1 MYKNIAYFKDINISL
16 SIIKFPYHIRNI
28 SISQQ
33 SPFSY
38 SPSSPNPHILI
49 FLHHRY
55 SSFISSI
62 MDNIKI
68 SIAKIFHQSPS
79 NLHTWKQ
86 CIQSKCMLYREKRQ
100 FFPNLLPPF
109 LRVFYSRATRKRRS
123 LPSMVATPCIVKD
136 GHDLVSNRKAI

>member
-1 MYKNIAYFKDINISL
+1 MHKNIAYFKDIFTINN
-16 SIIKFPYHIRNI
+16 KI
-28 SISQQ
+28 SISYPKYFNI
-33 SPFSY
+33 STISFFIP
-38 SPSSPNPHILI
+38 PSSPNPHILI

-109 LRVFYSRATRKRRS
+109 LRVFYSRASRKRRS